1 MNENP
6 LSITAL
12 NDFIFCPVSIY
23 FHNLYGDMERNLY
36 QSSDQINGTDAHK
49 SVDEKTYSNN
59 GFIQSLDIYCEQ
71 YNLIGKIDLYDKST
85 GTLIER
91 KKKVNKIYDGYVFQ
105 IYAQCFAM
113 REMGYSVKKLIIRS
127 LDDNRNYHVLLPED
141 DKEMTEKFKLTVDA
155 VNSFDF
161 FSFVQ
166 TNADKCNRC
175 IYYPYCDRGV
185 NNDER

>member
-6 LSITAL
+6 LNITAL

-36 QSSDQINGTDAHK
+36 QNTDQINGTDAHK
-49 SVDEKTYSNN
+49 SVDEKSYSKS
-59 GFIQSLDIYCEQ
+59 GYIQSLEVYCEQ
-71 YNLIGKIDLYDKST
+71 YNLIGKIDVYDKSKC
-85 GTLIER
+85 TLIER
-91 KKKVNKIYDGYVFQ
+91 KKKVKTIYDGYVFQ

-113 REMGYSVKKLIIRS
+113 REMGYEVKKLIIRS
-127 LDDNRNYHVLLPED
+127 IDDNKNYNILLPED
-141 DKEMTEKFKLTVDA
+141 DEETFDKFIKTIDA

-166 TNADKCNRC
+166 TNPEKCGRC
-175 IYYPYCDRGV
+175 IYYSYCDRGLQ
-185 NNDER
+185 NDER